1 MSRLVPPDNSGF
13 LSKIEII
20 SDKIRLQWS
29 CIELPSYKAFLYIM
43 HVSLNGTTK
52 HYGGFHTRKDPT
64 MPLRLEF
71 LVNYMHSSKDPGLA
85 SDLAHPD
92 SAINYEIVAVGTT
105 NEMRQAEHE
114 LLAREGAASNPSW
127 YNKSNGGG
135 KNVKKV
141 QIDIYKEHIDKIL
154 SNVESGRYETR
165 VFPKDELKLMPK
177 IQARME
183 QLDYAHK
190 KELQQIM
197 EEKGTDGFIVHLLE
211 DENKIDHNN
220 TVANGNHTVDG
231 SCDAKTI
238 KELNCMM
245 IPYDDW
251 KILKGSHE
259 DYALNVLS
267 LRLNKNPKIRTKE
280 NSDDDIANSIM
291 QAIYHY
297 NLFLPD
303 GTVSLKDNIIQTM
316 LNDYSISK
324 HKCQNILKI
333 VRENITRKRALARGV
348 NIIDWDYDINN
359 TEKFLGKKFDRGSP
373 KEYLQGIIGSCIQDF
388 GKSVIVVKVSR
399 GSYFP
404 RTIEKAYLTD
414 DGNGNPFINK
424 GTEVVILYHDPIAF
438 YFDKPG
444 RDTAD
449 KVVRRFNLMYED
461 VYKPTNT
468 FIIKK
473 IVHLPVTTS
482 DLAKRIA
489 QESDGKK

>member
-1 MSRLVPPDNSGF
+1 
-13 LSKIEII
+13 
-20 SDKIRLQWS
+20 
-29 CIELPSYKAFLYIM
+29 
-43 HVSLNGTTK
+43 
-52 HYGGFHTRKDPT
+52 
-64 MPLRLEF
+64 
-71 LVNYMHSSKDPGLA
+71 MHSSKDPGLA

-251 KILKGSHE
+251 KMLKGTQDF
-259 DYALNVLS
+259 DYGYAITAHKSQGSQWNNVLIFDES
-267 LRLNKNPKIRTKE
+267 WCFRE
-280 NSDDDIANSIM
+280 DANRWLYT
-291 QAIYHY
+291 A
-297 NLFLPD
+297 
-303 GTVSLKDNIIQTM
+303 
-316 LNDYSISK
+316 
-324 HKCQNILKI
+324 
-333 VRENITRKRALARGV
+333 ITRAQ
-348 NIIDWDYDINN
+348 
-359 TEKFLGKKFDRGSP
+359 T
-373 KEYLQGIIGSCIQDF
+373 
-388 GKSVIVVKVSR
+388 KV
-399 GSYFP
+399 
-404 RTIEKAYLTD
+404 L
-414 DGNGNPFINK
+414 
-424 GTEVVILYHDPIAF
+424 
-438 YFDKPG
+438 
-444 RDTAD
+444 
-449 KVVRRFNLMYED
+449 
-461 VYKPTNT
+461 VYQT
-468 FIIKK
+468 
-473 IVHLPVTTS
+473 
-482 DLAKRIA
+482 
-489 QESDGKK
+489 